1 MAAPEAKADI
11 WSWIETALEVP
22 LSCGVSVSV
31 WPEYAEAIAAGT
43 KQVELRRTRITS
55 PVSHMAFYAT
65 APEKRL
71 ACVCDAFGL
80 NGTMRRLSGRGGATR
95 AALAVMYSTPISTAA
110 KRGWRSRCPS
120 RARSRRARLLWIWAS
135 LLSA

>member
-11 WSWIETALEVP
+11 WSWIEAALGAP
-22 LSCGVSVSV
+22 PSCGVLVSV

-43 KQVELRRTRITS
+43 KQVEFRRTRITS

-80 NGTMRRLSGRGGATR
+80 NGTIWRLSGRGGGISAMLAARTSNR
-95 AALAVMYSTPISTAA
+95 AFADAMTA
-110 KRGWRSRCPS
+110 GYRSG
-120 RARSRRARLLWIWAS
+120 
-135 LLSA
+135 